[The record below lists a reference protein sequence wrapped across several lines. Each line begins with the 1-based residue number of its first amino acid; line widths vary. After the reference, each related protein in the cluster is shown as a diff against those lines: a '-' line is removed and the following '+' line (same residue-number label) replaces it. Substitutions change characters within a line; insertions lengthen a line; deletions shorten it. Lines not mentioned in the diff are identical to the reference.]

1 MTGPQ
6 VDGVLVQWGERL
18 FYPANR
24 IVKSLPTPRMDTLMR
39 RKAAVIRQQIEVT
52 VRRAPQVMVKVTG
65 GGQGMAAIAAHFRYT
80 SKNGRLDIED
90 DREVVRNGKEAVRN
104 LVDQWRYGGSRI
116 DDHGHRR
123 EAFNIMLSMPAGTNA
138 ELLKKAVREFA
149 RVELAEHRYVRV
161 LHAHQAS
168 PHVHLSVKAGGILG
182 KRLNPR
188 KADLQRWRE
197 TFAEKLRGWGN
208 AAEATRQATR
218 GKNRSYEPLWR
229 LKARQEGRVRVQPA
243 MANGAAPASRGRA
256 EAMLSWAHILSA
268 LAASKVDGDRELA
281 MRISSLVRGSSV
293 FKEAE
298 IRRRQQGAQ
307 VSPERA
313 MAQVIAAPKE
323 PVSPSLER

>member
-1 MTGPQ
+1 MNGQQ

-24 IVKSLPTPRMDTLMR
+24 IVKSPPTPRLDPLMR
-39 RKAAVIRQQIEVT
+39 RKAAVIRQLIEAT

-65 GGQGMAAIAAHFRYT
+65 GGRGMAAIAAHFRYI

-90 DREVVRNGKEAVRN
+90 DREVVRNGKEAVRD

-116 DDHGHRR
+116 DDEGHRR

-149 RVELAEHRYVRV
+149 QVELTGHRYVMV
-161 LHAHQAS
+161 LHEHQAN
-168 PHVHLSVKAGGILG
+168 PHVHLSVKAEGISG

-197 TFAEKLRGWGN
+197 TFAEKLRGWGIE
-208 AAEATRQATR
+208 AEATRQATR
-218 GKNRSYEPLWR
+218 GESRRYESLWR

-243 MANGAAPASRGRA
+243 MANAAAPASRGRA
-256 EAMLSWAHILSA
+256 EAMLSWAHILNA
-268 LAASKVDGDRELA
+268 LAASQVDGDRELA
-281 MRISSLVRGSSV
+281 MRLSSFVRGSPV
-293 FKEAE
+293 FNEAE

-307 VSPERA
+307 VSPERTT
-313 MAQVIAAPKE
+313 AQVIAAPRE
-323 PVSPSLER
+323 RVRPSLER